1 MFGAAFGEGIKCM
14 LRDRP
19 GLAPL
24 KSCIAFLPLQT
35 SSRCPLLTVL
45 CCRRSYSPL
54 RLVIQ
59 ARNHR
64 RRKVRCIPSS
74 RAESASWIACRH
86 SAQLRGGQQRIE
98 APSSPR
104 SDWQNHR
111 GEADPT
117 RAARA
122 PVLTLSE
129 PGNLDCADIR
139 CDVARRA
146 MAVPHGP
153 ARPSALAS
161 ARRRLRKAVIPSG
174 RPGRTD
180 HALYC
185 GEFVA
190 VHDQP
195 QTTDRRAGF

>member
-1 MFGAAFGEGIKCM
+1 MHAPRPPRLGAIEI
-14 LRDRP
+14 LHSL
-19 GLAPL
+19 LATPNQFAMSL
-24 KSCIAFLPLQT
+24 SM
-35 SSRCPLLTVL
+35 LTVL

-59 ARNHR
+59 DRNHR

-74 RAESASWIACRH
+74 RAESASCIACRH

-98 APSSPR
+98 ARSSPR

-111 GEADPT
+111 GEADPM

-153 ARPSALAS
+153 ARPAAPAS
-161 ARRRLRKAVIPSG
+161 ARRRRRNAVVPSG

-180 HALYC
+180 HALCC

-195 QTTDRRAGF
+195 QTADQRAGF